1 MTKPT
6 HLVGPMAAVLAVG
19 SHDDNLLKVRDFW
32 KRDLR
37 KSTESK
43 TTLWERTNPNL
54 PHKQM
59 LVPGLQETDHKPT
72 SDKPPEEA
80 KVTTHS
86 NPHSSMCDNMAQTT
100 RKSLETMA

>member
-1 MTKPT
+1 
-6 HLVGPMAAVLAVG
+6 
-19 SHDDNLLKVRDFW
+19 
-32 KRDLR
+32 
-37 KSTESK
+37 
-43 TTLWERTNPNL
+43 
-54 PHKQM
+54 M

-100 RKSLETMA
+100 GKSLETMA